1 MSKVRNRVSDQRSG
15 GRGMTLT
22 PRGWFVVFVSVIVFA
37 IVVNILLRD
46 FCWEGPCVWEKP

>member
-1 MSKVRNRVSDQRSG
+1 MSKVRNRASDQRSG